1 MSKPYN
7 VLDIACFVVNKHNKL
22 YPEKGITNL
31 RLQKLLYF
39 IQCYFYFEYN
49 EPCFKEDMEAWDF
62 GPVSREVYE
71 EFSYNVS
78 KNIENTYEYFIIDKE
93 TGLYKKI
100 KFNEENIS
108 EKDKCLIEKVIEI
121 CSNKTNYMLVEISH
135 SQSPW
140 ENNYE
145 KNKKNKILNKD
156 IKEFI
161 SNGKRK

>member
-1 MSKPYN
+1 MARPYN
-7 VLDIACFVVNKHNKL
+7 VLDIACFVVNKHNEL
-22 YPEKGITNL
+22 YPDKGITNL

-39 IQCYFYFEYN
+39 IQCYFYLNYY
-49 EPCFKEDMEAWDF
+49 EPCFKEDMEAWEF

-78 KNIENTYEYFIIDKE
+78 KNIENTYEYFITDKE

-100 KFNEENIS
+100 KFNEENIRR
-108 EKDKCLIEKVIEI
+108 EDKWLIEKVIEI
-121 CSNKTNYMLVEISH
+121 CRNKTNYMLVEITH

-140 ENNYE
+140 KNNYK
-145 KNKKNKILNKD
+145 KNKKNKIYNED

-161 SNGKRK
+161 DNEKRK